1 MELSFLEMC
10 FWKWQ
15 PFVVVKTCFWEVG
28 EVTLKVVFSWS
39 HLSSCTKK
47 YMTKESIRSVWCLL
61 PKWITCHMI
70 FPKGKL
76 KNPKQVIK
84 SNEKLIISGVQLT
97 ISNQRHSLLQ
107 DTFHSFM
114 TTFSF
119 FITSAAT
126 LTTYIIRFY
135 SCEFS
140 VNSPKLKD
148 FTVLLFFL
156 VEVVQNVKN

>member
-1 MELSFLEMC
+1 MNNMSYDLSQREAEES
-10 FWKWQ
+10 KAGHKIKRKIIITG
-15 PFVVVKTCFWEVG
+15 V
-28 EVTLKVVFSWS
+28 
-39 HLSSCTKK
+39 HLTS
-47 YMTKESIRSVWCLL
+47 
-61 PKWITCHMI
+61 
-70 FPKGKL
+70 
-76 KNPKQVIK
+76 
-84 SNEKLIISGVQLT
+84 
-97 ISNQRHSLLQ
+97 SNQRHSLLR

-114 TTFSF
+114 TSFSF

-126 LTTYIIRFY
+126 LTTYIILFY